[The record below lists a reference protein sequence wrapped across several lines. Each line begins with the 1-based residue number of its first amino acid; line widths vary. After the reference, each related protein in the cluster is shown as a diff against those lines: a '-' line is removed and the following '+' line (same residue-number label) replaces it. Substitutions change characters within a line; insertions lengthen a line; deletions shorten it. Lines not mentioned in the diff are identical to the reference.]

1 MKFTKMQGAGN
12 DFIII
17 DNRAGIIA
25 RQNYSRI
32 SERLCSRRLSLG
44 ADGIMFIEAPSGGGC
59 FKMVFYNNDGTEG
72 EMCGNGA
79 RCISRWGYE
88 RGLSDGSVVRVETAS
103 GTVVGERRSERQYTV
118 RLNSP
123 SVIDLHREVLGLDVS
138 YVELGIPGHPHCV
151 VPYSGLAEAD
161 REELSKLGSSL
172 RWYKGFPKGANVTF
186 CEVTG
191 ENEVRALTFE
201 RGVENFTL
209 ACGTGSGSTALAL
222 RLRGLVSG
230 NDTKITVP
238 GGDLFV
244 TVSPENGG
252 WGIYLTGPTTMVAE
266 GEILDE
272 DL

>member
-103 GTVVGERRSERQYTV
+103 GTKVQMIRAF
-118 RLNSP
+118 LN
-123 SVIDLHREVLGLDVS
+123 IQE
-138 YVELGIPGHPHCV
+138 
-151 VPYSGLAEAD
+151 
-161 REELSKLGSSL
+161 
-172 RWYKGFPKGANVTF
+172 
-186 CEVTG
+186 
-191 ENEVRALTFE
+191 
-201 RGVENFTL
+201 
-209 ACGTGSGSTALAL
+209 
-222 RLRGLVSG
+222 
-230 NDTKITVP
+230 
-238 GGDLFV
+238 
-244 TVSPENGG
+244 
-252 WGIYLTGPTTMVAE
+252 
-266 GEILDE
+266 
-272 DL
+272 